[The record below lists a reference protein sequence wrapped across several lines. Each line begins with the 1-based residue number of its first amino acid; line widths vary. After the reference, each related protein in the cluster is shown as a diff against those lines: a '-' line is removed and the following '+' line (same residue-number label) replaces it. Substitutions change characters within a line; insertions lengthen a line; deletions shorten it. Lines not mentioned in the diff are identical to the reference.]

1 MDGLQQN
8 YYILFVYLGPV
19 NTMEVGDPRY
29 VTPLGRVTHL
39 SMYIVISHYNLIM
52 FTWLVG
58 WPYERLYEQ
67 PGYPT

>member
-29 VTPLGRVTHL
+29 VPPLGRVTHL

-52 FTWLVG
+52 FT
-58 WPYERLYEQ
+58 
-67 PGYPT
+67 